1 MVGAGM
7 DSVRI
12 TRAGAEAIGRVRDLW
27 LELHRHHQAVGGE
40 AIGPY
45 VGDEPSWRAR
55 RAMYARL
62 LAEPHG
68 SFVLLAERGGELVG
82 YAMVA
87 IEPVAGSWLEDTW
100 RAGPLFA
107 EIETMAV
114 TAAAR
119 AHGIGGRLLERIDEE
134 LGAAGVRDV
143 VVGAFAANA
152 GAIRL
157 YERHGFRPAWTYLTR
172 FAGTT

>member
-1 MVGAGM
+1 M
-7 DSVRI
+7 DPVRI
-12 TRAGAEAIGRVRDLW
+12 TRAGAEAIDRLRPLW
-27 LELHRHHQAVGGE
+27 LEVHRHHQQVGGE

-45 VGDEPSWRAR
+45 VGDERSWTAR
-55 RAMYARL
+55 RAMYERL

-68 SFVLLAERGGELVG
+68 SFLLVAERGGEALG

-87 IEPVAGSWLEDTW
+87 VSPVAGSWLEDTW
-100 RAGPLFA
+100 RTGALFA

-114 TAAAR
+114 TRAAR
-119 AHGIGGRLLERIDEE
+119 GQGIGGRLLERIDEE
-134 LGAAGVRDV
+134 LRAVDVRDV

-172 FAGTT
+172 FAG

>member
-1 MVGAGM
+1 
-7 DSVRI
+7 
-12 TRAGAEAIGRVRDLW
+12 
-27 LELHRHHQAVGGE
+27 
-40 AIGPY
+40 

-55 RAMYARL
+55 RAMYERL

-68 SFVLLAERGGELVG
+68 SFLLLAERGEDLVG

-87 IEPVAGSWLEDTW
+87 VEPVDGSWLQDTW
-100 RAGPLFA
+100 RTGPLFA

-119 AHGIGGRLLERIDEE
+119 GQGAGGRLLERIDEE
-134 LGAAGVRDV
+134 LGRAGIRDV
-143 VVGAFAANA
+143 LVGAFAANA